1 MEYRYFS
8 CGHSHCPLCQGNK
21 RQAWYERVEAGL
33 LKVPY
38 CHITFTLPHELN
50 GLCRLHPSIMYGM
63 LFRVAWQT
71 LRELCAE
78 PGGVEGLPG
87 MTAVLHT
94 WGSDLKHHVHLH
106 CLVTFGGL
114 DQSNGRW
121 QWPKSK
127 LKLLRYR
134 PIRNRFRANFLG
146 ALKRWMK
153 VAGPDIYHQS
163 YEVLT
168 AGLITKTW
176 VVNQQPP
183 TMDATVINAYLS
195 RYICRIGISDKRL
208 KYDPITQQ
216 VSLEYN
222 DYRKQQSDQPPPT
235 AMLSL
240 PPLLAMDKI
249 LQHLLPPH
257 FHRTRHYGLHA
268 PNTRKRLAGQLQA
281 YVKSA
286 PSTVL
291 VVLRLLKAMLQLST
305 QYACQQCGSI
315 AVPTITSLPPD
326 HDFKYRFLQLPQR
339 APPAANNPNA
349 LHQQAG

>member
-1 MEYRYFS
+1 VIGLIRSIRLCRTAALGGRRHTCPDCGGVQYRYFS

-33 LKVPY
+33 LTVPY

-50 GLCRLHPSIMYGM
+50 GICRLHPTILYAM
-63 LFRVAWQT
+63 LFRAAWQT
-71 LRELCAE
+71 LRGLCAE
-78 PGGVEGLPG
+78 PDHLGGLPG

-114 DQSNGRW
+114 DQQYGRW
-121 QWPKSK
+121 KWPKDK

-134 PIRNRFRANFLG
+134 PIRNRFRDHFLQT
-146 ALKRWMK
+146 LKSWMK
-153 VAGPDIYHQS
+153 AAGPDIYHQS

-168 AGLITKTW
+168 ADLLTKNW

-208 KYDPITQQ
+208 KYDSITQQ

-222 DYRKQQSDQPPPT
+222 DYRKQQDDQPPPT
-235 AMLSL
+235 AILRL

-268 PNTRKRLAGQLQA
+268 PNTRKRLAAQ
-281 YVKSA
+281 
-286 PSTVL
+286 
-291 VVLRLLKAMLQLST
+291 
-305 QYACQQCGSI
+305 I
-315 AVPTITSLPPD
+315 
-326 HDFKYRFLQLPQR
+326 
-339 APPAANNPNA
+339 
-349 LHQQAG
+349 